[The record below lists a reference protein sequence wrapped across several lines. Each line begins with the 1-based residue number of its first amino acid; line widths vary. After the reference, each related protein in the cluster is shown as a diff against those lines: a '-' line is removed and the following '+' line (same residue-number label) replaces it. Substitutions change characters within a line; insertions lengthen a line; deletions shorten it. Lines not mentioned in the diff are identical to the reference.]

1 MYKISTISPT
11 MCMYKISTI
20 SPAMYKISTVSPTM
34 YMYKIS
40 TISPASCMYSIKEDI
55 NAHSTLSQN
64 SSETLRFAGADSTV
78 CQAVLSGSTRHKLL
92 HPCSNRCRF
101 CSMRKDSDYFWHSVR
116 QKNVQNRL
124 LKIVA

>member
-1 MYKISTISPT
+1 

-78 CQAVLSGSTRHKLL
+78 CQAVLSAAQPDINCCIHAPTVAGSVLCAKIQIIFGTVCVKKMYKIDYSKLL
-92 HPCSNRCRF
+92 LRS
-101 CSMRKDSDYFWHSVR
+101 K
-116 QKNVQNRL
+116 
-124 LKIVA
+124 